1 MLLYLHATKWS
12 ILQMKNLLITLLLLV
27 PFVTGCANI
36 DTRVNINK
44 DKSANVVTSITYK
57 GNLSDLTDDIATKID
72 SVYESFLDNAYKVEK
87 AYGAQLSTITAT
99 KSVNNV
105 EQDNL
110 DLSSLGL
117 ETKLPDGKFV
127 DVKKNFFITSYNIHA
142 VFDYNAQ
149 SKKFETMF
157 ANKDQA
163 PQKLVE
169 TMNPEYFQKY
179 AEDIQTETQDEETQ
193 IPEAK
198 EVQKPQP
205 DEKLVSTFGVQ
216 LPSFASYNNAD
227 SVDGFT
233 YIWNIKDNKVTEI
246 KLQYVKYHGVAISLI
261 IIIGI
266 LLLVLLSK
274 RILKH
279 DAQKRMD
286 NVDNI
291 V

>member
-1 MLLYLHATKWS
+1 MLLCLHATKWS

-117 ETKLPDGKFV
+117 ETKLPDGKFI

-149 SKKFETMF
+149 SKKIETMF

>member
-117 ETKLPDGKFV
+117 ETKLPDGKFI

-149 SKKFETMF
+149 SKKIETMF

>member
-117 ETKLPDGKFV
+117 ETKLPDGKFI

-149 SKKFETMF
+149 SKKIETMF

-246 KLQYVKYHGVAISLI
+246 KLQYVKYNGVAISLI